1 MTGDSGNLGRNGS
14 GNIVLNQMKNKN
26 DSLYR
31 QDFAE
36 VYIAESVPTKQEKS
50 LSEPIQNRMADEEE
64 KYRLFLEMRQIYK
77 YPRSIN
83 SYGQDASYFYKQ
95 AKMMEDFEDDY
106 SGNAEYSG
114 YFTEYQALNYEQL
127 RTYFT
132 WRTNVRRGIVKKT
145 SFSYVF
151 L

>member
-64 KYRLFLEMRQIYK
+64 KYRLFLEMRQIYNIRDQSTRMDRML
-77 YPRSIN
+77 PI
-83 SYGQDASYFYKQ
+83 
-95 AKMMEDFEDDY
+95 
-106 SGNAEYSG
+106 
-114 YFTEYQALNYEQL
+114 FTSRQ
-127 RTYFT
+127 
-132 WRTNVRRGIVKKT
+132 K
-145 SFSYVF
+145 
-151 L
+151 